1 MSSANVTQFVNTLR
15 EQTRRFIAELPD
27 RSFKLPEIPP
37 MITDDEDLVVA
48 NLRLVLRYLKQVNKL
63 CKRQAATDSSM
74 KVLQHRALVK
84 QFHDVGD
91 WSAKLPPPFETP
103 EAVKEVP
110 RQTPAEERLKRLMSI
125 PWPTKHPSTPTPTQ
139 SASTSLPLPGAG
151 GCNNETPGSP
161 VHSEEVGASERKTV
175 ARDTIQNEP
184 DATSRIDNNMPSENC
199 AKADAS
205 IDAGIALKFQ
215 GTDSDIAKADS
226 PPPQPPSELR
236 SFRFRHASDPLQ
248 VKTSEIDNYAH
259 QKNRAV
265 SLPVK
270 CEDPMQSCF
279 LRWSGETLEE
289 FIRGVE
295 VDDAKHVNKQRWLF
309 LIQQPDAV
317 AFLGRWPSP
326 AQLKDFMQMYRLEWV
341 VRVRGKWDWEPKPVA
356 VQESVDCY
364 ANSVEEFPAD
374 RDVVSSVDQAAV
386 DQDGV
391 ESSKVADTAECND
404 DNSVISPAE
413 PSQDSTKDT
422 SNDEQPVL
430 DTPKINGSPS
440 EDVVTD
446 TTANDADSSAVD
458 PATSVQDAPKD
469 TPNDEQPTCDDSD
482 VNELPSEVLGT
493 EDLTENNK
501 EINESPSE
509 DIVAD
514 TTESD
519 GEASACDHNTL
530 VQDAP
535 KDTPD
540 DEHSVPDDFD
550 MNESPLE
557 DPVAEEPTT
566 GNCNENHDENN
577 EINDGQPVLGNS
589 DVTESTSEDLVTE
602 KTPESN
608 DEINDE
614 KIEMNDEQL
623 VLDKS
628 DTIESM
634 SENLAAEEPAENN
647 KEISDEKSDIND
659 EQPVLD
665 ESDTFESPPED
676 TIAKEFT
683 ENRNEINDEQPALD
697 DIDTNESTSDHHVAE
712 KPSVSNDEINEI
724 NDKQPVLDSSYIN
737 ECSSEDLVTEEP
749 TEKTTENIVCSPV
762 ALAQDITKDVSIEE
776 QPALDDSGTSEST
789 PEEVIV
795 EEPTENDG
803 ENSVIYLGALVQ
815 DATKDI
821 SPNNQPALHNSDMN
835 EHTPEDPVVE
845 AAIEDN
851 YENNVFSP
859 VALVQDSTK
868 DSYYEQ
874 PTIDISQT
882 NMFASDDLIAAKP
895 ADAVAD
901 SPPWSTTAIIT
912 GVAASAI
919 TACTFCPPLCVMMLY
934 VGISYARAKLWQ

>member
-27 RSFKLPEIPP
+27 RSFMLPEIPP
-37 MITDDEDLVVA
+37 MVTDDEDLVVA

-63 CKRQAATDSSM
+63 CKRQAATDSSV

-125 PWPTKHPSTPTPTQ
+125 PWPTKHPSTPAPTQ

-161 VHSEEVGASERKTV
+161 VQSEEVGPSEGKTV

-205 IDAGIALKFQ
+205 IDTGIALKFQ
-215 GTDSDIAKADS
+215 GTDSDIAKAES

-248 VKTSEIDNYAH
+248 VKTSEIDNDTH

-309 LIQQPDAV
+309 LIQQPDPV

-326 AQLKDFMQMYRLEWV
+326 AQLKDFMQMHRLEWV

-356 VQESVDCY
+356 VQESADCCV
-364 ANSVEEFPAD
+364 NSVEEFPAE

-391 ESSKVADTAECND
+391 ESSKVADTAECNNE
-404 DNSVISPAE
+404 NSVISAAE
-413 PSQDSTKDT
+413 PIQDSTKDT

-430 DTPKINGSPS
+430 DTPEINESPL
-440 EDVVTD
+440 EDVVTN
-446 TTANDADSSAVD
+446 TTANDADSGTVD
-458 PATSVQDAPKD
+458 LATPAQDAPKD
-469 TPNDEQPTCDDSD
+469 IPNDEQPALDDSGI
-482 VNELPSEVLGT
+482 NELPSEDLVT
-493 EDLTENNK
+493 EETTGNNK

-514 TTESD
+514 TTEND
-519 GEASACDHNTL
+519 GEASACDHTTL

-535 KDTPD
+535 KDTPNE
-540 DEHSVPDDFD
+540 EHPVPDDSD
-550 MNESPLE
+550 VNESPLE
-557 DPVAEEPTT
+557 DLVAEEPTT
-566 GNCNENHDENN
+566 GNRNENNNENN
-577 EINDGQPVLGNS
+577 EIADEQPAHDDSEMNELA
-589 DVTESTSEDLVTE
+589 SEDIGAE
-602 KTPESN
+602 RPSENN
-608 DEINDE
+608 DEVND
-614 KIEMNDEQL
+614 N
-623 VLDKS
+623 S
-628 DTIESM
+628 DTIEFSP
-634 SENLAAEEPAENN
+634 EDLAAKEPAENN
-647 KEISDEKSDIND
+647 KEISDEKSDIN
-659 EQPVLD
+659 
-665 ESDTFESPPED
+665 
-676 TIAKEFT
+676 
-683 ENRNEINDEQPALD
+683 NEQPALD
-697 DIDTNESTSDHHVAE
+697 DTDTNESTSDHHVAE
-712 KPSVSNDEINEI
+712 KPSVSNDEINKI
-724 NDKQPVLDSSYIN
+724 NDKQPVLDSSDLN
-737 ECSSEDLVTEEP
+737 DCSSEDLVTEEP
-749 TEKTTENIVCSPV
+749 TENTTENIVLSPD
-762 ALAQDITKDVSIEE
+762 ALAQDITKDISIEV
-776 QPALDDSGTSEST
+776 QPALDDSDTSEST

-821 SPNNQPALHNSDMN
+821 SPNDQPALDNSDIN

-845 AAIEDN
+845 EAIEDN
-851 YENNVFSP
+851 DENNVFSP

-868 DSYYEQ
+868 DTRYEQ
-874 PTIDISQT
+874 LTIDISQT
-882 NMFASDDLIAAKP
+882 NKLASDDLIAAKP

>member
-27 RSFKLPEIPP
+27 RSFMLPEIPP
-37 MITDDEDLVVA
+37 MVTDDEDLVVA

-125 PWPTKHPSTPTPTQ
+125 PWPTKHPSTPATTQ
-139 SASTSLPLPGAG
+139 SASTSLPLPDAG
-151 GCNNETPGSP
+151 GCKEETASTPALP
-161 VHSEEVGASERKTV
+161 EEVGACEGKTV

-184 DATSRIDNNMPSENC
+184 DATSRIDNNIPSENC
-199 AKADAS
+199 AKADTSSDAS
-205 IDAGIALKFQ
+205 IAFKFQ

-226 PPPQPPSELR
+226 PPPPPSELR
-236 SFRFRHASDPLQ
+236 SFHFRHASDPLQ
-248 VKTSEIDNYAH
+248 VKTSEINNYAH

-265 SLPVK
+265 SLPIT
-270 CEDPMQSCF
+270 CEDSMQSCF

-295 VDDAKHVNKQRWLF
+295 VDDAKHANKQRWLF

-326 AQLKDFMQMYRLEWV
+326 AQLKDFMQMHHLEWV
-341 VRVRGKWDWEPKPVA
+341 VRVRGKWDWESKPAA
-356 VQESVDCY
+356 VQESADRDANSAEELPVEGDIV
-364 ANSVEEFPAD
+364 NSVEQD
-374 RDVVSSVDQAAV
+374 TVDQAAV
-386 DQDGV
+386 GQDGV
-391 ESSKVADTAECND
+391 ESGKVADPAECND
-404 DNSVISPAE
+404 ENSVISPVE
-413 PSQDSTKDT
+413 PTEDAAKNT
-422 SNDEQPVL
+422 SDDEQPVL
-430 DTPKINGSPS
+430 DTPEINEAPS

-446 TTANDADSSAVD
+446 TTANYAESSAVD
-458 PATSVQDAPKD
+458 PATPVQDAPKD
-469 TPNDEQPTCDDSD
+469 IPNDEQPALDDSD
-482 VNELPSEVLGT
+482 VNELPSEDLVT
-493 EDLTENNK
+493 EETTENNK

-509 DIVAD
+509 NTVAD
-514 TTESD
+514 TPEND
-519 GEASACDHNTL
+519 GESSACDHTTL

-535 KDTPD
+535 KDTLD
-540 DEHSVPDDFD
+540 DEHPVPDDSD
-550 MNESPLE
+550 MNESSLE

-566 GNCNENHDENN
+566 GNCNENNDENN
-577 EINDGQPVLGNS
+577 EITDEQPALDDS
-589 DVTESTSEDLVTE
+589 DVNESTSEDLVTE
-602 KTPESN
+602 KAPEGN

-614 KIEMNDEQL
+614 KIETNDEQL

-628 DTIESM
+628 DA
-634 SENLAAEEPAENN
+634 N
-647 KEISDEKSDIND
+647 
-659 EQPVLD
+659 
-665 ESDTFESPPED
+665 ESPPED
-676 TIAKEFT
+676 PVTEEFT
-683 ENRNEINDEQPALD
+683 ESCNEINDDQPALGDTETNESTSDHLVAEKPSESNNEINEINDKEAVLENSDINECSSEDTITEEPTENTIEENDQNSVFSPLALAQDITQDISIDEQPALD
-697 DIDTNESTSDHHVAE
+697 DSDTN
-712 KPSVSNDEINEI
+712 
-724 NDKQPVLDSSYIN
+724 
-737 ECSSEDLVTEEP
+737 
-749 TEKTTENIVCSPV
+749 
-762 ALAQDITKDVSIEE
+762 
-776 QPALDDSGTSEST
+776 EST

-795 EEPTENDG
+795 EDPTENDG

-821 SPNNQPALHNSDMN
+821 STNDQPALNNSDIN
-835 EHTPEDPVVE
+835 EHTPQDPTVE
-845 AAIEDN
+845 ESIEDN
-851 YENNVFSP
+851 YENNTQNNDENNVFSP

-868 DSYYEQ
+868 DIYHEQ
-874 PTIDISQT
+874 PAVDTSDI
-882 NMFASDDLIAAKP
+882 NASASEDLVVAKP
-895 ADAVAD
+895 GDAVAD